1 MRHFRFEVL
10 ILGLF
15 VAPPSR
21 AAGPDPKWEEQARKA
36 LADGDRQS
44 LQQLAAEYRKLAPEV
59 RGAIPVRIRDDS
71 VEFAFRGEF
80 RGDQFESQMLE
91 YLVSAPGKDYESLL
105 VVIGPEE
112 ERVQALR
119 SVFDKRARKGRGETW
134 TARLTWSDGEQPQSV
149 ELADLLIPLDA
160 AERTEFLDQL
170 AVNRAG
176 LGGSKN
182 VQSVLGVL
190 PKKRVP
196 ARLYLTVRMVARK
209 D

>member
-1 MRHFRFEVL
+1 MRHLRLEVL
-10 ILGLF
+10 ILGTL
-15 VAPPSR
+15 VAPLSH
-21 AAGPDPKWEEQARKA
+21 AAEPDAKWEEQARKA
-36 LADGDRQS
+36 LTDGDRQS

-59 RGAIPVRIRDDS
+59 RAALPVRIRADS
-71 VEFAFRGEF
+71 VEFAFRGAF
-80 RGDQFESQMLE
+80 CGDQFEAQMLE

-105 VVIGPEE
+105 VVTGAEE

-119 SVFDKRARKGRGETW
+119 SIFDQRARNGRGKTW

-149 ELADLLIPLDA
+149 ELADLLISLDA

-170 AVNRAG
+170 AVNSAG

-182 VQSVLGVL
+182 VKSVPGVL

-196 ARLYLTVRMVARK
+196 ARLYLTVRMVPKK